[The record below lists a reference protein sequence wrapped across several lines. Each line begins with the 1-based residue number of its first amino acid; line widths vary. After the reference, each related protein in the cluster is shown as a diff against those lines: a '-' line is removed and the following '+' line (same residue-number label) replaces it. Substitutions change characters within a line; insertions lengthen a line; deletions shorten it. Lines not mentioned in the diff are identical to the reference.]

1 MLLLNEKYSPE
12 TLKGDKL
19 LKIFDD
25 LNAKYDQKYA
35 EIKATKTQE
44 QLETSKFQFL
54 NEMPP
59 KHTEVTD
66 KLLEIIN
73 LAEHDIKIIQPY
85 V

>member
-1 MLLLNEKYSPE
+1 MLLLNEKYFPE

-44 QLETSKFQFL
+44 QLETSKF
-54 NEMPP
+54 
-59 KHTEVTD
+59 
-66 KLLEIIN
+66 
-73 LAEHDIKIIQPY
+73 
-85 V
+85 